1 MNKTNTSDEVLQ
13 LLLDHLNIVE
23 ESREMLL
30 KEYFT
35 EETEESKKLQRFF
48 REYVTTLKNYVQN
61 SKVTTKGS
69 KIHPVVIIGS
79 VVEVEDME
87 DHETYK
93 YRIVLPFSGSLKSS
107 YDCASCLSPLGK
119 ALLFRKIND
128 KVDVEVPTGK
138 LNYYVKSIT
147 PPDSIKASI
156 FN

>member
-35 EETEESKKLQRFF
+35 EETEESKKLENFF
-48 REYVTTLKNYVQN
+48 REYVVTLKNYVK
-61 SKVTTKGS
+61 SPKVVKKDN
-69 KIHPVVIIGS
+69 KIHPIVIIGS

-87 DHETYK
+87 DNETYR
-93 YRIVLPFSGSLKSS
+93 YRIVLPFSNNLKSG

-119 ALLFRKIND
+119 ALLFKKIND
-128 KVDVEVPTGK
+128 KVNVEVPTGK
-138 LNYYVKSIT
+138 LNYSVKSIT
-147 PPDSIKASI
+147 PPDSFKSGIL
-156 FN
+156 

>member
-61 SKVTTKGS
+61 SKVTTKVS
-69 KIHPVVIIGS
+69 KIHPGVFCYVH
-79 VVEVEDME
+79 VF
-87 DHETYK
+87 YFAPWK
-93 YRIVLPFSGSLKSS
+93 NQCFQ
-107 YDCASCLSPLGK
+107 A
-119 ALLFRKIND
+119 KISD
-128 KVDVEVPTGK
+128 ILTCF
-138 LNYYVKSIT
+138 L
-147 PPDSIKASI
+147 
-156 FN
+156 